1 MKISS
6 EEDLFSAFINRLE
19 KRLAEPL
26 PGASAWQR
34 LMPRGRVL
42 EISADVVPQES
53 AVLVLFLKIQ
63 HSLDLLFIRRSQDGR
78 IHGGQMGF
86 PGGRAEPSDQNLANT
101 ALREAAEE
109 TGIKPSTITLV
120 GKLTPLYIPHSNFR
134 VHPYVGYTM
143 YPQAFRRQEQE
154 IDEIVLI
161 PYSRFFSTDCLV
173 YETFVTLR
181 GKVEAPCFKIDDIGI
196 WGATAMIL
204 SELISTAPSIDLNQN
219 EPSVIKF
226 K

>member
-6 EEDLFSAFINRLE
+6 EEDWFIAFINRLE

-34 LMPRGRVL
+34 LMPKGRVL

-53 AVLVLFLKIQ
+53 AVLVLFIKIQ
-63 HSLDLLFIRRSQDGR
+63 HSLNLLFIRRSQDGR

-109 TGIKPSTITLV
+109 IGIKPSTITLV
-120 GKLTPLYIPHSNFR
+120 GKLTP
-134 VHPYVGYTM
+134 YTFLTAISGCIRLWDIRCT
-143 YPQAFRRQEQE
+143 PRPFDVRNKR
-154 IDEIVLI
+154 
-161 PYSRFFSTDCLV
+161 ST
-173 YETFVTLR
+173 
-181 GKVEAPCFKIDDIGI
+181 K
-196 WGATAMIL
+196 
-204 SELISTAPSIDLNQN
+204 
-219 EPSVIKF
+219 
-226 K
+226 